1 MPKGRPLEY
10 SGGGFIKS
18 MREKHEPHMKLAGR
32 VDSLEKGIP
41 IELAQLHKTLS
52 KSFGMQRKTL
62 ARVIGLEKKV
72 AELEEEKAQIEN
84 VVDDILEDGI
94 DDDEVPIPQ
103 EVGDE
108 VPIPQEVGDDDVIT
122 GKIERPDE
130 GEIGAD
136 KPSSGGEPPKGVGTI
151 TDPPKKIKAKKK
163 KIKAKKKK
171 LKAKRKKIK
180 AADIKKGTALDKDFD
195 SRVLGKDEKGEYLS
209 KEERIARFKGK
220 PLAKPDDLKPVEKE
234 GDEESKKSNPFEGVG
249 SHLTTIADTVDSIY
263 QTLQEQFK
271 VQEDAQDDARIKSEE
286 KDVKAAEKDLEKK
299 GGLGLGKGLKDTAA
313 KVFKP
318 FMSIWDKFVNFFVA
332 IVAGKAI
339 MKALDWFGN
348 PENASKVSSIFRFI
362 KDWWPVLLGSLMWF
376 LPGLLGP
383 AGMVAGT
390 IALLMWGVPK
400 IIDAVKFVMD
410 LPGQIARWITG
421 KGDKDLEKA
430 EEDAVGDI
438 TKEIGQEDKGDEK
451 PTGDKPP
458 LDAKEVVPEDKP
470 AKLNKGG
477 EVPGEGNTDTVPAM
491 LTPGEFVMTKG
502 AVQKYGLDTLEGM
515 NAAAGG
521 TNKPEKAE
529 KVRKFKTGG
538 QAEEG
543 KAPDM
548 GNPEDLQKLVAPELM
563 KFMEIQ
569 NAAVDENPEAYNGIK
584 LKMDRDGSVPN
595 FGEFIMN
602 QGEAAF
608 NQGIEMLQTNEA
620 LEPEVREALIKK
632 ALYIKSETLDNP
644 NFKGDIAFDINKDI
658 PGTAANRLYEKAKNS
673 PKNAAIM
680 AGIDPAE
687 VARLWN
693 RRGMNKGGLVQ
704 YLNFGGLVQNL
715 PQVKAAKWLGGKA
728 KQGFN
733 MLPQVKAA
741 KWLGG
746 KAKDMFNKGKEFVGN
761 AFDKS
766 ANIPPPTSNDKKVT
780 IIQQTN
786 TSSQKPSELGG
797 SNIPVFPVVYP
808 ARKKNKQ
815 KLLGITV

>member
-1 MPKGRPLEY
+1 MPKGRPLAY

-32 VDSLEKGIP
+32 VDSLEKVIP

-72 AELEEEKAQIEN
+72 AELEEQKAQIEDA
-84 VVDDILEDGI
+84 VDDLIADDGI
-94 DDDEVPIPQ
+94 DIDDEVPIPQ
-103 EVGDE
+103 EAG
-108 VPIPQEVGDDDVIT
+108 DDVIS

-151 TDPPKKIKAKKK
+151 TDPPKKIKATRK

-195 SRVLGKDEKGEYLS
+195 SRVHGKDEKGEYLS
-209 KEERIARFKGK
+209 KDERIARFKGK
-220 PLAKPDDLKPVEKE
+220 PLAKPDDLKPVEE
-234 GDEESKKSNPFEGVG
+234 DGEESKKSNPFEGVG
-249 SHLTTIADTVDSIY
+249 NHLTTIADTVDSIY

-271 VQEDAQDDARIKSEE
+271 VQEDAQDDARVKSEE

-332 IVAGKAI
+332 IVAGKVI

-390 IALLMWGVPK
+390 IVLLMWGVPK
-400 IIDAVKFVMD
+400 ILDAVKFVMG
-410 LPGQIARWITG
+410 LPGQIMDWITG
-421 KGDKDLEKA
+421 KGNKDLEKV
-430 EEDAVGDI
+430 EEEAVADVTKATGDESPPI
-438 TKEIGQEDKGDEK
+438 DPKEIIPDKEPKGF
-451 PTGDKPP
+451 
-458 LDAKEVVPEDKP
+458 
-470 AKLNKGG
+470 NKGG
-477 EVPGEGNTDTVPAM
+477 EVPGEGNKDTVPAM

-502 AVQKYGLDTLEGM
+502 AVSKFGVDTLEGM

-521 TNKPEKAE
+521 TNKPKKGRQFNE
-529 KVRKFKTGG
+529 GG
-538 QAEEG
+538 QA
-543 KAPDM
+543 KA
-548 GNPEDLQKLVAPELM
+548 GQEWGENTQDLQKLVAPELM
-563 KFMEIQ
+563 KFMETQ
-569 NAAVDENPEAYNGIK
+569 NAAVDANPDAYNGVK
-584 LKMDRDGSVPN
+584 LKMDRDGKMPN

-602 QGEAAF
+602 QGEVAF
-608 NQGIEMLQTNEA
+608 NQGVQQIQNNESM
-620 LEPEVREALIKK
+620 EPEVKEALLEKM
-632 ALYIKSETLDNP
+632 LYIRSESLDNP

-658 PGTAANRLYEKAKNS
+658 PGTAANRLYIKAQNS
-673 PKNAAIM
+673 PNNKAIM

-693 RRGMNKGGLVQ
+693 RQNMNGGGLVQ

-766 ANIPPPTSNDKKVT
+766 ANIPPPTSNDQKVT

-797 SNIPVFPVVYP
+797 SNIPVFPAVYP

>member
-1 MPKGRPLEY
+1 MPKGRPLAY

-72 AELEEEKAQIEN
+72 AELEEEKAQIED
-84 VVDDILEDGI
+84 VVDDILEEGFDAAHATPEEVEEYNSSVPMT
-94 DDDEVPIPQ
+94 DEEKEFVA
-103 EVGDE
+103 EESKFDAV
-108 VPIPQEVGDDDVIT
+108 
-122 GKIERPDE
+122 
-130 GEIGAD
+130 D
-136 KPSSGGEPPKGVGTI
+136 KSVATKTK
-151 TDPPKKIKAKKK
+151 PKKKKPEAKKK
-163 KIKAKKKK
+163 KKKK

-271 VQEDAQDDARIKSEE
+271 VQEDAQDDDRIKSEE

-332 IVAGKAI
+332 IVAGKVI

-548 GNPEDLQKLVAPELM
+548 GNPEVLQKVVAPELL

-584 LKMDRDGSVPN
+584 LKMDRDGKMPN

-602 QGEAAF
+602 QGEAEF
-608 NQGIEMLQTNEA
+608 NKGIEMLQTNEA

-632 ALYIKSETLDNP
+632 ALYIKGETLDNP

-766 ANIPPPTSNDKKVT
+766 ANIPPPTSNDQKVT

-797 SNIPVFPVVYP
+797 STIPVFPVVYP

>member
-1 MPKGRPLEY
+1 MPKGRPLAY

-32 VDSLEKGIP
+32 VDGLEKIIP
-41 IELAQLHKTLS
+41 IELSQLHKTLS
-52 KSFGMQRKTL
+52 KSFAMQRKTL
-62 ARVIGLEKKV
+62 VRVLGLEKRV
-72 AELEEEKAQIEN
+72 AELEAQKAQLEDAVVADEFDAAHATPEEVEEYNSSVPMTGEEKEFAGEESKFDALDKS
-84 VVDDILEDGI
+84 VSTKTK
-94 DDDEVPIPQ
+94 P
-103 EVGDE
+103 
-108 VPIPQEVGDDDVIT
+108 
-122 GKIERPDE
+122 KI
-130 GEIGAD
+130 
-136 KPSSGGEPPKGVGTI
+136 
-151 TDPPKKIKAKKK
+151 
-163 KIKAKKKK
+163 
-171 LKAKRKKIK
+171 KAKRKKIK
-180 AADIKKGTALDKDFD
+180 AADIKKGTVLDRDFS
-195 SRVLGKDEKGEYLS
+195 SRVMGQDDKGEYLS
-209 KEERIARFKGK
+209 KEERIARFKGE
-220 PLAKPDDLKPVEKE
+220 PLAKPDDLKPVEE
-234 GDEESKKSNPFEGVG
+234 DGEESKKSNPFEGVG
-249 SHLTTIADTVDSIY
+249 NHLTTIADTVDSIY

-271 VQEDAQDDARIKSEE
+271 VQEDAQDDARVKSEE

-332 IVAGKAI
+332 IVAGKVI

-348 PENASKVSSIFRFI
+348 PENASKVSSIFKFI

-400 IIDAVKFVMD
+400 ILDAVKFVMD

-430 EEDAVGDI
+430 EEDAVGEI

-458 LDAKEVVPEDKP
+458 VDAKEVVPEDKV
-470 AKLNKGG
+470 KLNKGG
-477 EVPGEGNTDTVPAM
+477 EVPGQGSTDTVPAM

-502 AVQKYGLDTLEGM
+502 AVSKYGLDTLEGM

-521 TNKPEKAE
+521 TNKPKKDEN
-529 KVRKFKTGG
+529 VRKFKTGG
-538 QAEEG
+538 EA
-543 KAPDM
+543 KA
-548 GNPEDLQKLVAPELM
+548 GQEWGENTQDLQKLVAPELM
-563 KFMEIQ
+563 KFMETQ
-569 NAAVDENPEAYNGIK
+569 NAAVDANPDAYGGVK
-584 LKMDRDGSVPN
+584 LKMDRDGKMPN

-602 QGEAAF
+602 QGEVAF
-608 NQGIEMLQTNEA
+608 NQGLEMLQTNESV
-620 LEPEVREALIKK
+620 EPEVREALIKK
-632 ALYIKSETLDNP
+632 ALYIRSETLDNP

-658 PGTAANRLYEKAKNS
+658 PGTAANRLYEKAQNS

-687 VARLWN
+687 VAKLWN
-693 RRGMNKGGLVQ
+693 RQNMNGGGLVQ
-704 YLNFGGLVQNL
+704 YLNLGGMVQNL

-746 KAKDMFNKGKEFVGN
+746 KAKDVFNKGKEFVGN

-766 ANIPPPTSNDKKVT
+766 ANIPPPTSNDQKVT

-786 TSSQKPSELGG
+786 TSAKEPSELGG
-797 SNIPVFPVVYP
+797 STIPAFPVVYP
-808 ARKKNKQ
+808 AMKKNKQ
-815 KLLGITV
+815 KLLGISV

>member
-1 MPKGRPLEY
+1 
-10 SGGGFIKS
+10 
-18 MREKHEPHMKLAGR
+18 
-32 VDSLEKGIP
+32 
-41 IELAQLHKTLS
+41 
-52 KSFGMQRKTL
+52 
-62 ARVIGLEKKV
+62 
-72 AELEEEKAQIEN
+72 
-84 VVDDILEDGI
+84 
-94 DDDEVPIPQ
+94 
-103 EVGDE
+103 
-108 VPIPQEVGDDDVIT
+108 
-122 GKIERPDE
+122 
-130 GEIGAD
+130 
-136 KPSSGGEPPKGVGTI
+136 
-151 TDPPKKIKAKKK
+151 
-163 KIKAKKKK
+163 
-171 LKAKRKKIK
+171 
-180 AADIKKGTALDKDFD
+180 
-195 SRVLGKDEKGEYLS
+195 
-209 KEERIARFKGK
+209 
-220 PLAKPDDLKPVEKE
+220 
-234 GDEESKKSNPFEGVG
+234 
-249 SHLTTIADTVDSIY
+249 
-263 QTLQEQFK
+263 
-271 VQEDAQDDARIKSEE
+271 
-286 KDVKAAEKDLEKK
+286 
-299 GGLGLGKGLKDTAA
+299 
-313 KVFKP
+313 
-318 FMSIWDKFVNFFVA
+318 
-332 IVAGKAI
+332 
-339 MKALDWFGN
+339 
-348 PENASKVSSIFRFI
+348 
-362 KDWWPVLLGSLMWF
+362 MWF

-521 TNKPEKAE
+521 TNKPKKDEN
-529 KVRKFKTGG
+529 VRKFKTGG
-538 QAEEG
+538 QAEAG
-543 KAPDM
+543 KEW
-548 GNPEDLQKLVAPELM
+548 GENTEDLQKVVAPELL

-584 LKMDRDGSVPN
+584 LKMDRDGTVPN

-602 QGEAAF
+602 QGEAEF
-608 NQGIEMLQTNEA
+608 NKGIEMLQTNEA

-632 ALYIKSETLDNP
+632 ALYIRSETLDNP

-658 PGTAANRLYEKAKNS
+658 PGTAANRLYIKAQNS
-673 PKNAAIM
+673 PNNKAIM

-693 RRGMNKGGLVQ
+693 RQNMNGGGLVQ

-766 ANIPPPTSNDKKVT
+766 ANIPPPTSNDQKVT

-797 SNIPVFPVVYP
+797 SNIPVFPAVYP